1 MGNEKLSNE
10 AIFVVQKLK
19 MSLAT
24 MIMNIPDDDLWRVIS
39 SNISA
44 QVQAAVEKAQEDSKN
59 VGHM

>member
-24 MIMNIPDDDLWRVIS
+24 MILNIPDDDLWRVVS
-39 SNISA
+39 SMISA
-44 QVQAAVEKAQEDSKN
+44 QVQAAVEKAKEEEE
-59 VGHM
+59 

>member
-10 AIFVVQKLK
+10 AIFAVQKLK

-39 SNISA
+39 SSISA
-44 QVQAAVEKAQEDSKN
+44 QVQAAVEKAQEDEL
-59 VGHM
+59 

>member
-44 QVQAAVEKAQEDSKN
+44 QVQAAVEKAQEEKAEE
-59 VGHM
+59 